1 MNRELDRRHKSKNEL
16 TINKR
21 KMKAILI
28 DDEVN
33 ALEMLEWTIKKN
45 CPNVEII
52 AMCDSPLVGLEKIK
66 ELKPDLIFLD
76 IEMPKLNGFDLLE
89 RLGKHESDVI
99 FTTAYNQFAIKA
111 FKVCA
116 LDYLLKPIDPEDLK
130 IAVQKAS
137 TKKSKI
143 GQEQLDLLLSYV
155 KPEKPKS
162 KRIALTASDHLI
174 FVDTEKVVY
183 CESDSN
189 YTIFFLSDDRKIIVS
204 KTLKDV
210 EEILDGSDFFRIH
223 ASYLINM
230 KHVTKFTRGDGGYV
244 VMSNNQHITVSRK
257 KKDEFFEMFSKI

>member
-1 MNRELDRRHKSKNEL
+1 
-16 TINKR
+16 
-21 KMKAILI
+21 MKAILV
-28 DDEVN
+28 DDEKN
-33 ALEMLEWTIKKN
+33 ALEMLEWMLQKN
-45 CPNVEII
+45 CPQVEIL
-52 AMCDSPLVGLEKIK
+52 AMCDSPLDGLEKIK
-66 ELKPDLIFLD
+66 TLKPDVIFLD
-76 IEMPKLNGFDLLE
+76 IEMPQLNGFDLLE

-130 IAVQKAS
+130 AAVQKA
-137 TKKSKI
+137 TNKKNKVS
-143 GQEQLDLLLSYV
+143 QEQLDLLLSYM

-174 FVDTEKVVY
+174 FVETEKIIY

-189 YTIFFLSDDRKIIVS
+189 YTIFFLSDGQKVIVS

-210 EEILDGSDFFRIH
+210 EEILEGSDFFRVH

-230 KHVTKFTRGDGGYV
+230 KHVSKFTRGDGGYV

>member
-1 MNRELDRRHKSKNEL
+1 
-16 TINKR
+16 
-21 KMKAILI
+21 MKAILI
-28 DDEVN
+28 DDEKN
-33 ALEMLEWTIKKN
+33 ALEMLEWMLQKN
-45 CPNVEII
+45 CPEVEII
-52 AMCDSPLVGLEKIK
+52 AMCDSPLDGLEKIK
-66 ELKPDLIFLD
+66 SLKPDVIFLD
-76 IEMPKLNGFDLLE
+76 IEMPQLNGFDLLD

-130 IAVQKAS
+130 AAVQKAAS
-137 TKKSKI
+137 KKNKMSA
-143 GQEQLDLLLSYV
+143 EQLDLLLSYM

-174 FVDTEKVVY
+174 FVETEKIIY

-189 YTIFFLSDDRKIIVS
+189 YTIFFLTDGQKIIVS

-210 EEILDGSDFFRIH
+210 EEILEGSDFFRIH

-230 KHVTKFTRGDGGYV
+230 KHVSKFTRGDGGYV

>member
-1 MNRELDRRHKSKNEL
+1 
-16 TINKR
+16 
-21 KMKAILI
+21 MKAILV
-28 DDEVN
+28 DDERN
-33 ALEMLEWTIKKN
+33 ALEMLEWMLQKN
-45 CPNVEII
+45 CPEVEII
-52 AMCDSPLVGLEKIK
+52 AMCDSPLEGLEKIK
-66 ELKPDLIFLD
+66 TLKPDVIFLD
-76 IEMPKLNGFDLLE
+76 IEMPQLNGFDLLE

-130 IAVQKAS
+130 VAVHKAL
-137 TKKSKI
+137 TKKNKVSA
-143 GQEQLDLLLSYV
+143 EQLEMLLSYM

-174 FVDTEKVVY
+174 FVETEKIIY

-189 YTIFFLSDDRKIIVS
+189 YTIFFLTDGQKIIVS

-210 EEILDGSDFFRIH
+210 EEILEGSDFFRIH

-230 KHVTKFTRGDGGYV
+230 KHVSKFTRGDGGYV

>member
-1 MNRELDRRHKSKNEL
+1 
-16 TINKR
+16 
-21 KMKAILI
+21 MKAILI
-28 DDEVN
+28 DDERN
-33 ALEMLEWTIKKN
+33 ALEMLEWMLQKN
-45 CPNVEII
+45 CPEVEII
-52 AMCDSPLVGLEKIK
+52 AMCDSPLEGLEKIK
-66 ELKPDLIFLD
+66 ALKPDVIFLD
-76 IEMPKLNGFDLLE
+76 IEMPQLNGFDLLD
-89 RLGKHESDVI
+89 RLGKHDSDVI

-130 IAVQKAS
+130 VAIQKALI
-137 TKKSKI
+137 KKNKVSA
-143 GQEQLDLLLSYV
+143 EQLEMLLSYM

-162 KRIALTASDHLI
+162 KRVALTASDHLI
-174 FVDTEKVVY
+174 FVETEKIIY

-189 YTIFFLSDDRKIIVS
+189 YTIFFLTDGQKIIVS

-210 EEILDGSDFFRIH
+210 EEILEGSDFFRVH

-230 KHVTKFTRGDGGYV
+230 KHVSKFTRGDGGYV

>member
-1 MNRELDRRHKSKNEL
+1 
-16 TINKR
+16 
-21 KMKAILI
+21 MKAILV
-28 DDEVN
+28 DDEKN
-33 ALEMLEWTIKKN
+33 ALEMLEWMIQKN
-45 CPNVEII
+45 CPEVEIV
-52 AMCDSPLVGLEKIK
+52 AMCDSPLEGLEKIK
-66 ELKPDLIFLD
+66 TLKPDLIFLD
-76 IEMPKLNGFDLLE
+76 IEMPQLNGFDLLD
-89 RLGKHESDVI
+89 RLGSHESDVI

-111 FKVCA
+111 FKACA

-130 IAVQKAS
+130 SAVQKAKN
-137 TKKSKI
+137 KKSKVST
-143 GQEQLDLLLSYV
+143 EQLNILLSYM

-162 KRIALTASDHLI
+162 KRIALTTTDHLI
-174 FVDTEKVVY
+174 FIDTDKIIY

-189 YTIFFLSDDRKIIVS
+189 YTIVFLSNGEKVIVS

>member
-1 MNRELDRRHKSKNEL
+1 M
-16 TINKR
+16 
-21 KMKAILI
+21 MKAILI
-28 DDEVN
+28 DDERN
-33 ALEMLEWTIKKN
+33 ALEMLEWMLQKN
-45 CPNVEII
+45 CPEVEVI
-52 AMCDSPLVGLEKIK
+52 AMCDSPLEGLEKIK
-66 ELKPDLIFLD
+66 ALKPDVIFLD
-76 IEMPKLNGFDLLE
+76 IEMPQLNGFDLLD

-130 IAVQKAS
+130 AAVQKAS
-137 TKKSKI
+137 GKKNKVS
-143 GQEQLDLLLSYV
+143 QEQLDLLLSYM

-174 FVDTEKVVY
+174 FVETEKIIY

-189 YTIFFLSDDRKIIVS
+189 YTIFFLTDGQKIIVS

-210 EEILDGSDFFRIH
+210 EEILEGSDFFRIH

-230 KHVTKFTRGDGGYV
+230 KHVSKFTRGDGGYV

>member
-1 MNRELDRRHKSKNEL
+1 M
-16 TINKR
+16 T
-21 KMKAILI
+21 AILV
-28 DDEVN
+28 DDEIN
-33 ALEMLEWTIKKN
+33 ALEMLEWMIGKN
-45 CPNVEII
+45 CPEIEI
-52 AMCDSPLVGLEKIK
+52 VAMCHSPLDGLEKIK
-66 ELKPDLIFLD
+66 SMKPDLVFLD
-76 IEMPKLNGFDLLE
+76 IEMPQLNGFDLLD

-111 FKVCA
+111 FKACA

-130 IAVQKAS
+130 SAVQKAK
-137 TKKSKI
+137 TKKNKVST
-143 GQEQLDLLLSYV
+143 EQLDILLSYM

-162 KRIALTASDHLI
+162 KRIALTTTDHLI
-174 FVDTEKVVY
+174 FIETEKIIY

-189 YTIFFLSDDRKIIVS
+189 YTIVFLSNGEKVIVS